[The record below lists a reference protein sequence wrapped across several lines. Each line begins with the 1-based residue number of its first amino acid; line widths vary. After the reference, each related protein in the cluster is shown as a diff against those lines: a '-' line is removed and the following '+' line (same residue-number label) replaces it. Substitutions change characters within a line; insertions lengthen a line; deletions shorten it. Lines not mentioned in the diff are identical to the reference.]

1 MSEASVKGATSSET
15 QRIRVGL
22 AILRMSRLVEIL
34 YLSRLVSRYI
44 GVTEQHSI
52 SLRYKIVGA
61 SAKGLGTIAARHPPG
76 AGCVQDMSAGVLI
89 RRSPKQ
95 FEVTAYELLIVM
107 RIVAFESSDEVAPQ
121 FVEFRSE
128 ERRVGKE

>member
-1 MSEASVKGATSSET
+1 MKGATSSET

-52 SLRYKIVGA
+52 PLRYKIVGA
-61 SAKGLGTIAARHPPG
+61 SAKGLAPAATRHPPD
-76 AGCVQDMSAGVLI
+76 AECVQGMSADVLI

-95 FEVTAYELLIVM
+95 FEVTAYELLVVVCV
-107 RIVAFESSDEVAPQ
+107 VAFEGSDEVAP
-121 FVEFRSE
+121 
-128 ERRVGKE
+128 